1 MSDATRTRVGRAMAG
16 TAMICS
22 VVGLSWLLLLGRLD
36 VVIDEWVLTNAIAS
50 AGFAFVA
57 WIVLPQQPR
66 NNAVWVVNWA
76 ALSTGLL
83 VAMAAVAY
91 QYFASIGSEVR
102 LLEAVPSDYPTPIG
116 LVLMQANW
124 LWMPL
129 FLFFTLGIFLF
140 PDGKPPSTRW
150 RWIGYASALFIGATS
165 IALAWLARPTSEST
179 LSATQDTNGGFN
191 GWAESVVTVGYVATF
206 AIVPFCVAGL
216 IVKVRRSSGI
226 ERQQFRWVAWGAS
239 LMGILVVAAFVLDE
253 IVGVLALAVLA
264 ATLGLTL
271 LVAAFG
277 IAIGKYRLYDVD
289 VVISRTFV
297 YGFLGLLISVLYVA
311 IVVGVSTALGS
322 QGNPSALLSVVAIA
336 LVAIVIQPV
345 RRQLQRLADLL
356 VYGKRATPYQVLSDF
371 ARQVAAADESLLVE
385 VARSLVDGTSGE
397 NATIWLATDDGL
409 MAAASWPASV
419 QPGLAD
425 HDLSTE
431 VVHDGELLGII
442 SVRSPKGVEPS
453 PADQR
458 LLAQIGS
465 GIGLALRNFQ
475 LTADLQRRVEDLR
488 ESRRRIV
495 AVQDETRRRLER
507 DLHDG
512 AQQHLVAL
520 KVKMGLAAN
529 MARSQD
535 AVRTAE
541 LLAGLGG
548 EADDAIQSMR
558 DFARGIYPPLLQ
570 AEGLGAAISAQARKM
585 PVVVS
590 VEAPDLGRYG
600 SEIESTVYFCVLE
613 SLQNVVKHAQASSAR
628 VLLRESDGQ
637 LQFAVSDNGVGL
649 GTIQSGSGLTN
660 LVDRIDSVGG
670 VCTVE
675 SEPGQGTTVSGSIP
689 LALVSS

>member
-1 MSDATRTRVGRAMAG
+1 MAATSL
-16 TAMICS
+16 ICALGGM
-22 VVGLSWLLLLGRLD
+22 VWLVLLGRLELA
-36 VVIDEWVLTNAIAS
+36 IHEWILTNAIAS
-50 AGFAFVA
+50 AGFASIA
-57 WIVLPQQPR
+57 WLVLPRQPR
-66 NNAVWVVNWA
+66 NNAIWVVNWA
-76 ALSTGLL
+76 ALSNGLL
-83 VAMAAVAY
+83 VVTAAVAY
-91 QYFASIGSEVR
+91 QYFASVGSEVS
-102 LLEAVPSDYPTPIG
+102 LLEAVPSDYPTSIG

-129 FLFFTLGIFLF
+129 LLFFTVGIFLF
-140 PDGKPPSTRW
+140 PDGKPPSPRW

-165 IALAWLARPTSEST
+165 VGLAWLARPTSVST
-179 LSATQDTNGGFN
+179 LSATQDTNGAFV
-191 GWAESVVTVGYVATF
+191 GWAESMVTVGYVATF
-206 AIVPFCVAGL
+206 VMVPFCVAGL
-216 IVKVRRSSGI
+216 IVKVRRSSGT

-239 LMGILVVAAFVLDE
+239 LMGLTAVAAFVLDE
-253 IVGVLALAVLA
+253 IVGVLAVAILV
-264 ATLGLTL
+264 ATLGL
-271 LVAAFG
+271 VALIAGFG
-277 IAIGKYRLYDVD
+277 IAIGKYRLFDVD

-297 YGFLGLLISVLYVA
+297 YGFLGLLISLLYVA
-311 IVVGVSTALGS
+311 IVVGVSAVLGT

-345 RRQLQRLADLL
+345 RRRLQRLADLL

-371 ARQVAAADESLLVE
+371 ARQVAAADETLLVD
-385 VARSLVDGTSGE
+385 VARSLVDGTSGD
-397 NATIWLATDDGL
+397 NATIWLVTDDGL
-409 MAAASWPASV
+409 MAAATWPESIR
-419 QPGLAD
+419 PGFDD
-425 HDLSTE
+425 HDLSVE

-442 SVRSPKGVEPS
+442 SVRSPKSVEPS
-453 PADQR
+453 QADQR
-458 LLAQIGS
+458 LLAQIVS

-475 LTADLQRRVEDLR
+475 LTADLQKRVGDLR

-541 LLAGLGG
+541 LLAGLSG

-585 PVVVS
+585 PMVVS
-590 VEAPDLGRYG
+590 VEASGLGRYG

-613 SLQNVVKHAQASSAR
+613 SLQNVVKHAQASTAR
-628 VLLRESDGQ
+628 VVLEESDGQ
-637 LQFAVSDNGVGL
+637 LKFTVTDDGMGFGA
-649 GTIQSGSGLTN
+649 IQSGSGLVN

-670 VCTVE
+670 VCNVE
-675 SEPGQGTTVSGSIP
+675 SAPGQGTTVSGSIP
-689 LALVSS
+689 LVMAST